1 MAASEFPRARERRA
15 PNRST
20 RRIAAVVAVTC
31 MGLGMV
37 ASCSGGSDN
46 TGGGD
51 NNSNGPDATA
61 SSSGNNNSSGNNSS
75 GNNSGGNNSSGNNSS
90 GNNSSGNNS
99 SGNNSSGNNSSG
111 NNSSGNNSSGNN
123 SSGNNSSGNN
133 SSGGSSSGNG
143 SGGNGGNNSS
153 GNNSSGGSSSGNGS
167 GGNSGG
173 NGGGNGS
180 SSSSGSGGGADS
192 GGGGGCT
199 NSDMTLINEDSSGI
213 ACNNQW
219 GITGAWYCFADT
231 SGTSSCPGGTAGN
244 GVIPYNKMNNAMCLS
259 GTTASGMPSATAY
272 GAAIGLELNH
282 VNPDAGP
289 KSPYNAKAKG
299 IVGFAITISGD
310 SGGSILNVNFP
321 PAQSST
327 GEAPGVTL
335 PGVATG
341 SSPITYNVLFSD
353 AIMSDNSATPIPKVV
368 DPTNV
373 TDVQLKIDVDGI
385 AHAYNFCI
393 TKIVPLT
400 AAPAAPGSQTAL
412 GPTFNEGKQ
421 IVVTGLGPYGVQNDP
436 FNVGSDPMTMSVT
449 YGGGQVG
456 FTATSNFT
464 SSSTTPGAF
473 PSVAYGWI
481 HGGNFVGGADSA
493 AYTTAKTIGSLA
505 SVTSSW
511 SFTAGSGSWDAAY
524 DCWLG
529 SNSDS
534 INPGSE
540 LMVWLAH
547 ATVNP
552 IGGQNTATTIAGA
565 TGSWTYSTGTN
576 GTGQPVVS
584 YVSTTSMTSVSNFD
598 LLPFMKDAASNGR
611 ASLSTGSYLL
621 GCQAGFELYNPGT
634 WKTNSYSMSI
644 K

>member
-1 MAASEFPRARERRA
+1 
-15 PNRST
+15 
-20 RRIAAVVAVTC
+20 
-31 MGLGMV
+31 
-37 ASCSGGSDN
+37 
-46 TGGGD
+46 
-51 NNSNGPDATA
+51 
-61 SSSGNNNSSGNNSS
+61 
-75 GNNSGGNNSSGNNSS
+75 
-90 GNNSSGNNS
+90 
-99 SGNNSSGNNSSG
+99 
-111 NNSSGNNSSGNN
+111 
-123 SSGNNSSGNN
+123 
-133 SSGGSSSGNG
+133 
-143 SGGNGGNNSS
+143 
-153 GNNSSGGSSSGNGS
+153 
-167 GGNSGG
+167 
-173 NGGGNGS
+173 
-180 SSSSGSGGGADS
+180 
-192 GGGGGCT
+192 
-199 NSDMTLINEDSSGI
+199 MTLINEDSSGI

-321 PAQSST
+321 PAQSTT

-341 SSPITYNVLFSD
+341 SPMTYNVLFSD

-368 DPTNV
+368 DQTNV

-393 TKIVPLT
+393 TKIVPLM
-400 AAPAAPGSQTAL
+400 AAPAAPGTQGAL

-436 FNVGSDPMTMSVT
+436 FNVGSDPMTMAVT
-449 YGGGQVG
+449 YGGGQIG

-464 SSSTTPGAF
+464 SGGSTPGAF

-481 HGGNFVGGADSA
+481 HGGNFVGGTNAG

-534 INPGSE
+534 IGPGSE

-552 IGGQNTATTIAGA
+552 IGGQNTPATITGA